1 MSEAELTLKA
11 TPPRL
16 PRSALERELLLR
28 EWSEIGDRAVIAV
41 VAPPGF
47 GKTTL
52 LMQWRRLW
60 REQGALV
67 AWLSVDAKDDPT
79 RFVMALLHAV
89 RRVASS
95 AAVETLAKQFAAQ
108 PHQEMEALTVLLAE
122 IAELGTETFLVLD
135 NAEKLPDATVRESLA
150 YVLYNAPAN
159 LHVVIGSRVPLS
171 QLPWEAATKGDFAV
185 LGAEELR
192 FRPEESVEVL
202 RQRFG
207 ERLNLDDC
215 MRLHEATEGW
225 PIGLQLAAATI
236 EGRIDTSAAIASLSA
251 RRGGIER
258 YFVESLFLRLPEPLA
273 DFLTR
278 IAILDHLNAELCAAV
293 TGCSSAGP
301 YLDRLTQETPI
312 MMVGERDWIRLHPLA
327 RDFLLGRF
335 EQLPLAERTALHKR
349 AFQWFAGR
357 ERFHEAASH
366 ALAAGDQAL
375 AQSYAA
381 RSLWALGTG
390 GRMAEARE
398 WLDHIPPDLLSKD
411 NDLRLIAAWIIA
423 LSERHAEALT
433 VALEILDDPATTPQ
447 VKARA
452 LRVAAGATAYADHL
466 GLIPDLTVRWMD
478 LPKRIDEPL
487 YLVANLNPRA
497 LEALHR
503 GATDEARDLAAQIA
517 TYGNTGTLRLA
528 AAFGVALVGLSHLWE
543 GNAHL
548 AEATLRPALAR
559 AEQEDGRRGMIAS
572 LYAPLLAAALLER
585 DRPEGA
591 RTLLANRLDVIE
603 HTGCPDSILLAYRT
617 LARVALIQGDK
628 RHAVNV
634 LESLGVL
641 AEHRQLPRLKLH
653 SLTEQIR
660 IHALRACT
668 DTVSRLV
675 EALDRLAEVFQR
687 EELRLFEPQYR
698 LAAAIANAYAALARH
713 DLDDAEQKL
722 ETAEALAHQLHRGR
736 DALTVKVLRA
746 VVARLRNRA
755 DALPLLM
762 EAVSL
767 AELGG
772 NARLLADTHPL
783 AVEMWA
789 ALTPVSSGLGG
800 TQPASR
806 SSEGVSSS
814 SAATGRSDVPGGQ
827 FLTPKETQILKLL
840 SIGRPNK
847 LIANALAI
855 SEETVKWHMKNLFLK
870 LSAARRSQAVDRAR
884 LLGLLDG

>member
-1 MSEAELTLKA
+1 MSEAEFTLKA

-16 PRSALERELLLR
+16 PRAALERERLLR
-28 EWSEIGDRAVIAV
+28 EWVDVHDRAVIAV
-41 VAPPGF
+41 IAPPGF

-60 REQGALV
+60 LEQGALV
-67 AWLSVDAKDDPT
+67 AWLSVDAKDDPA

-95 AAVETLAKQFAAQ
+95 AAVDTLAKRFAAQ

-150 YVLYNAPAN
+150 YLLYNAPAN
-159 LHVVIGSRVPLS
+159 LHLVIGSRVWLS
-171 QLPWEAATKGDFAV
+171 QLPLEAATKGDFAI

-202 RQRFG
+202 GQRFG
-207 ERLNLDDC
+207 ERLSLDDC

-236 EGRIDTSAAIASLSA
+236 GGRSDPSAAIASLSA
-251 RRGGIER
+251 RGGGIER

-293 TGCSSAGP
+293 TSCSSAGL

-335 EQLPLAERTALHKR
+335 EQLPLAEQTELHKR
-349 AFQWFAGR
+349 AFQWFAER

-366 ALAAGDQAL
+366 ALAAGDMAL

-381 RSLWALGTG
+381 RSLWTLGTG
-390 GRMAEARE
+390 GRVAEAIE
-398 WLDHIPPDLLSKD
+398 WLEHIPPDLLEKD
-411 NDLRLIAAWIIA
+411 NELRLIAAWIIA
-423 LSERHAEALT
+423 LSERHAEALE
-433 VALEILDDPATTPQ
+433 VAREILDDPATTPQ
-447 VKARA
+447 VQALA
-452 LRVAAGATAYADHL
+452 LRVAAAATANADHL
-466 GLIPDLTVRWMD
+466 GLIPDLIARWPD
-478 LPKRIDEPL
+478 LPKSAEPL
-487 YLVANLNPRA
+487 YAVAYLNPLA
-497 LEALHR
+497 LVTMHKGE
-503 GATDEARDLAAQIA
+503 TEEARRLIAQAAV
-517 TYGNTGTLRLA
+517 YGKTGTLRLA
-528 AAFGVALVGLSHLWE
+528 AAFGVAIVGLSHLWD

-548 AEATLRPALAR
+548 AEETLRAALAQ

-585 DRPEGA
+585 DQPEAA

-603 HTGCPDSILLAYRT
+603 RTGVADTLLPAYRT
-617 LARVALIQGDK
+617 LAHVALIQGDE
-628 RHAVNV
+628 RRALNV

-641 AEHRQLPRLKLH
+641 AEHRQLPRLALH
-653 SLTEQIR
+653 SVTEQIR

-668 DTVSRLV
+668 ETVSRLD
-675 EALDRLAEVFQR
+675 EDLDRFADVFQR
-687 EELRLFEPQYR
+687 KELRPLEPQYR
-698 LAAAIANAYAALARH
+698 LAAAIAKAYAALARH

-722 ETAEALAHQLHRGR
+722 ETADALAHQLHRGR
-736 DALTVKVLRA
+736 DALTIMVLRA

-755 DALPLLM
+755 DALPLLV
-762 EAVSL
+762 EAVRL

-789 ALTPVSSGLGG
+789 GLTPASGLAG
-800 TQPASR
+800 TQPAPASAK
-806 SSEGVSSS
+806 GVSSS
-814 SAATGRSDVPGGQ
+814 AAASGADAPGSQ
-827 FLTPKETQILKLL
+827 LLSPQELQVLKLL

-847 LIANALAI
+847 LIARALVI
-855 SEETVKWHMKNLFLK
+855 SDETVKWHMKNLFLK
-870 LSAARRSQAVDRAR
+870 LSAGSRSHAVDRAR